1 MAKPAKEQM
10 LIEKM
15 VNREKFIRKNGQ
27 YDKIGQ
33 IVNMSKWA
41 IEQMAV
47 RKNGNRVNDYRENS

>member
-1 MAKPAKEQM
+1 M

-47 RKNGNRVNDYRENS
+47 RKNGNRVNDYRANR

>member
-27 YDKIGQ
+27 YDKIWSNSQ
-33 IVNMSKWA
+33 H
-41 IEQMAV
+41 EQM
-47 RKNGNRVNDYRENS
+47 GNRTNGR